1 LVSKNKAAGKVPGN
15 GVGKGSGKDP
25 GSSRRVRLPIDE
37 RRAQLLALGT
47 RLFSSRSYDDIS
59 IDDVAEQAG
68 ISKGLLYHYFG
79 GKKEFYVEVLRATS
93 EELRRLT
100 EPDPTL
106 SPGERLR
113 HAVDAHLNYV
123 QENKPVYAAIYTSG
137 AAIAREANDIL
148 EEHREVVLGYFLRD
162 FGITRP
168 RPILRAALR
177 AWMAMVEG
185 ACLDWIAHPELARA
199 DLCELLIAGYA
210 AMLERTIAL
219 DPPTA
224 RTLEKL
230 AAKAAAKPA
239 RPAVP
244 DKADKS
250 DKSGKPARPR

>member
-1 LVSKNKAAGKVPGN
+1 MG
-15 GVGKGSGKDP
+15 
-25 GSSRRVRLPIDE
+25 RRVRLPIDE
-37 RRAQLLALGT
+37 RRAQLITLGT
-47 RLFSSRSYDDIS
+47 RLFSTRSYDDIS
-59 IDDVAEQAG
+59 IDDVADEAG

-100 EPDPTL
+100 EPDPSL

-113 HAVDAHLNYV
+113 AAVDAHLNYV
-123 QENKPVYAAIYTSG
+123 QENSAVYAAIYTSG

-162 FGITRP
+162 FGISKP

-185 ACLDWIAHPELARA
+185 ACLDWIAHPELEHDALR
-199 DLCELLIAGYA
+199 ELLIAGYA

-224 RTLEKL
+224 RILQRL
-230 AAKAAAKPA
+230 AAKPA
-239 RPAVP
+239 RSRRA
-244 DKADKS
+244 KS
-250 DKSGKPARPR
+250 

>member
-1 LVSKNKAAGKVPGN
+1 
-15 GVGKGSGKDP
+15 
-25 GSSRRVRLPIDE
+25 LPIDE
-37 RRAQLLALGT
+37 RRAQLIALGT
-47 RLFSSRSYDDIS
+47 RLFSTRAYDDIS
-59 IDDVAEQAG
+59 IDDVADEAG

-100 EPDPTL
+100 EPDPSL

-113 HAVDAHLNYV
+113 AAVDAHLNYV
-123 QENKPVYAAIYTSG
+123 QENSAVYAAIYTSG

-162 FGITRP
+162 FGISKP

-185 ACLDWIAHPELARA
+185 ACLDWIAHPELEHDALR
-199 DLCELLIAGYA
+199 ELLIAGYA

-224 RTLEKL
+224 RILQRL
-230 AAKAAAKPA
+230 AAKPA
-239 RPAVP
+239 RGRRA
-244 DKADKS
+244 KS
-250 DKSGKPARPR
+250 

>member
-1 LVSKNKAAGKVPGN
+1 MVAKER
-15 GVGKGSGKDP
+15 GKDR

-59 IDDVAEQAG
+59 IDDVAAQAG

-113 HAVDAHLNYV
+113 AAVNAHLNYV
-123 QENKPVYAAIYTSG
+123 QENNAVYAAIYTSG

-185 ACLDWIAHPELARA
+185 ACLDWIAHPELEREA
-199 DLCELLIAGYA
+199 LCELLIAGYA
-210 AMLERTIAL
+210 AMLERTVAL

-224 RTLEKL
+224 RTLERV
-230 AAKAAAKPA
+230 AAKALKS
-239 RPAVP
+239 
-244 DKADKS
+244 DKTDKS
-250 DKSGKPARPR
+250 DTKPPRAR

>member
-1 LVSKNKAAGKVPGN
+1 MN
-15 GVGKGSGKDP
+15 
-25 GSSRRVRLPIDE
+25 RRVRLPIDE
-37 RRAQLLALGT
+37 RRAQLIALGT
-47 RLFSSRSYDDIS
+47 RLFSTRSYEEIS
-59 IDDVAEQAG
+59 IDDVAEMAG

-100 EPDPTL
+100 EPDPKL

-113 HAVDAHLNYV
+113 AAVDAHLNYV
-123 QENKPVYAAIYTSG
+123 QSNSAVYAAIYTSG

-162 FGITRP
+162 FGITKP

-185 ACLDWIAHPELARA
+185 ASLDWIAHPELSRDALR
-199 DLCELLIAGYA
+199 ELLIAGYA

-219 DPPTA
+219 DPRTA
-224 RTLEKL
+224 KILERVI
-230 AAKAAAKPA
+230 AKAH
-239 RPAVP
+239 
-244 DKADKS
+244 
-250 DKSGKPARPR
+250 RPRR

>member
-1 LVSKNKAAGKVPGN
+1 M
-15 GVGKGSGKDP
+15 
-25 GSSRRVRLPIDE
+25 SRRVRLPIDE
-37 RRAQLLALGT
+37 RRAQLIALGT
-47 RLFSSRSYDDIS
+47 RLFASHSYDDIS

-113 HAVDAHLNYV
+113 AAVNAHLNYV

-162 FGITRP
+162 FGITKP

-185 ACLDWIAHPELARA
+185 ACLDWIAHPELERDA
-199 DLCELLIAGYA
+199 LCELLIAGYA

-219 DPPTA
+219 DAPTA
-224 RTLEKL
+224 RTLERL
-230 AAKAAAKPA
+230 AAKLGN
-239 RPAVP
+239 
-244 DKADKS
+244 
-250 DKSGKPARPR
+250 KSGHGGAPASKAARRG

>member
-1 LVSKNKAAGKVPGN
+1 LP
-15 GVGKGSGKDP
+15 P
-25 GSSRRVRLPIDE
+25 RRVRLPIDE

-47 RLFSSRSYDDIS
+47 RLFSSRSYEDIS

-100 EPDPTL
+100 EPDPSL
-106 SPGERLR
+106 SPGDRLR
-113 HAVDAHLNYV
+113 GAVNAHLNYV
-123 QENKPVYAAIYTSG
+123 QENKAVYAAIYTSG

-162 FGITRP
+162 FGITKP

-185 ACLDWIAHPELARA
+185 ACLDWIAHPELEREA
-199 DLCELLIAGYA
+199 LCELLIAGYA

-219 DPPTA
+219 DAPTA

-230 AAKAAAKPA
+230 AAKLGKAGHAGHAGHAGPAGKSGADGAAK
-239 RPAVP
+239 
-244 DKADKS
+244 
-250 DKSGKPARPR
+250 SGRRS

>member
-1 LVSKNKAAGKVPGN
+1 MKTAPAP
-15 GVGKGSGKDP
+15 
-25 GSSRRVRLPIDE
+25 SRRVRLNLDE

-47 RLFSSRSYDDIS
+47 KLFSTRAYEDIS

-79 GKKEFYVEVLRATS
+79 GKREFFVEVLRAAS

-113 HAVDAHLNYV
+113 AAVDAHLDYV
-123 QENKPVYAAIYTSG
+123 QENSAVYAAIYRSG
-137 AAIAREANDIL
+137 AVAHETGDIL

-162 FGITRP
+162 FGITKP

-185 ACLDWIAHPELARA
+185 ACLDWIAHPELDHAALR
-199 DLCELLIAGYA
+199 ELLIAGYA
-210 AMLERTIAL
+210 AMLERTMAL
-219 DPPTA
+219 DPRTA
-224 RTLEKL
+224 RVLEQRL
-230 AAKAAAKPA
+230 AKPKRA
-239 RPAVP
+239 R
-244 DKADKS
+244 
-250 DKSGKPARPR
+250 

>member
-1 LVSKNKAAGKVPGN
+1 MN
-15 GVGKGSGKDP
+15 
-25 GSSRRVRLPIDE
+25 RRVRLPIDE
-37 RRAQLLALGT
+37 RRAQLIALGT
-47 RLFSSRSYDDIS
+47 RLFSTRSYEEIS
-59 IDDVAEQAG
+59 IDDVAEMAG

-100 EPDPTL
+100 EPDPKL

-113 HAVDAHLNYV
+113 AAVDAHLNYV
-123 QENKPVYAAIYTSG
+123 QSNSAVYAAIYTSG

-162 FGITRP
+162 FGITKP

-185 ACLDWIAHPELARA
+185 ASLDWIAHPELSRDALR
-199 DLCELLIAGYA
+199 ELLIAGYA

-219 DPPTA
+219 DPRTA
-224 RTLEKL
+224 KILERVI
-230 AAKAAAKPA
+230 AK
-239 RPAVP
+239 
-244 DKADKS
+244 
-250 DKSGKPARPR
+250 GHRPRR